1 MRIGKVPENVLK
13 RSILKQIHTKREEVL
28 IGADVGEDC
37 AILAFE
43 EEDAVVMSIDPI
55 TGTVQDIGR
64 LAVQITAND
73 IASAGAEPVGVMISA
88 LFPESITEEEIR
100 RIMQQAE
107 ETCAGLHMQL
117 CGGHTEV
124 TKAVNQPVLTAS
136 GIGKVKKVN
145 IIRTGSAKPGQDVV
159 VSKWIGLE
167 GTSILAKEKEALL
180 LQKFPAYLVKEAK
193 GFDRFLS
200 VVPEAATAI
209 KSGVRAMHD
218 VTEGGIF
225 GALWELAEGS
235 GVGLEI
241 NLKKIPVKQ
250 ETIEICNYLD
260 INPYELISSGAMLMT
275 ADNGHDLVR
284 ELEKEGIHASVIGK
298 VTDNNDRVVINEE
311 ERRFLEPPK
320 ADALYEALAE

>member
-1 MRIGKVPENVLK
+1 MKIGKVPESVLK

-28 IGADVGEDC
+28 LGADVGEDC
-37 AILAFE
+37 AILAFK
-43 EEDAVVMSIDPI
+43 EDEAFVMSTDPI

-73 IASAGAEPVGVMISA
+73 IASAGAEPVAVMISA

-100 RIMQQAE
+100 YIMGQVE
-107 ETCAGLHMQL
+107 ETCAGLHMQV

-124 TKAVNQPVLTAS
+124 TDAVNRPVLTAT
-136 GIGKVKKVN
+136 GVGKVHKDQ
-145 IIRTGSAKPGQDVV
+145 IIRTGGARPGQDVV
-159 VSKWIGLE
+159 VSKWIALE

-180 LQKFPAYLVKEAK
+180 LQKFPAYLVREAK
-193 GFDRFLS
+193 NFDRFLS
-200 VVPEAATAI
+200 VIPEAATAI
-209 KSGVRAMHD
+209 KSGVCAMHD

-225 GALWELAEGS
+225 GALWELAESS

-241 NLKKIPVKQ
+241 DLKKIPVKQ

-260 INPYELISSGAMLMT
+260 INPYELISSGAMLMA
-275 ADNGHDLVR
+275 ADNGYDLVR
-284 ELEKEGIHASVIGK
+284 ALDKDGIHASVIGK
-298 VTDNNDRVVINEE
+298 VTDGNDRVVINGE

-320 ADALYEALAE
+320 ADALYKAL

>member
-1 MRIGKVPENVLK
+1 MKVGKVPESVLK

-43 EEDAVVMSIDPI
+43 EEEAVVMSIDPI

-64 LAVQITAND
+64 LAVQVTAND
-73 IASAGAEPVGVMISA
+73 IASAGAEPVGIMISA
-88 LFPESITEEEIR
+88 LFPESVTEEEIR
-100 RIMQQAE
+100 HIMQQAE
-107 ETCAGLHMQL
+107 ETCAGLHIQI

-124 TKAVNQPVLTAS
+124 TKAVNQPVLTVS
-136 GIGKVKKVN
+136 GIGKVKKRN

-180 LQKFPAYLVKEAK
+180 LRKFPAYLVKEAK
-193 GFDRFLS
+193 EFDRFLS
-200 VVPEAATAI
+200 VVPEAATAV

-225 GALWELAEGS
+225 GALWELAESS

-241 NLKKIPVKQ
+241 DLKKIPVKQ

-260 INPYELISSGAMLMT
+260 VNPYELISSGAMLMT

-284 ELEKEGIHASVIGK
+284 ALEKEEIPASVIGK
-298 VTDNNDRVVINEE
+298 VTDSNDRVVVNEE
-311 ERRFLEPPK
+311 ERRFLEPPGT
-320 ADALYEALAE
+320 DALYKALAE